1 MKKYYNNFDG
11 VVICPGKLMVFLQ
24 FIKSVFNRLM
34 KGDYND
40 LHKRG

>member
-1 MKKYYNNFDG
+1 MLRKTYGFPT
-11 VVICPGKLMVFLQ
+11 V
-24 FIKSVFNRLM
+24 IKSVLNRST